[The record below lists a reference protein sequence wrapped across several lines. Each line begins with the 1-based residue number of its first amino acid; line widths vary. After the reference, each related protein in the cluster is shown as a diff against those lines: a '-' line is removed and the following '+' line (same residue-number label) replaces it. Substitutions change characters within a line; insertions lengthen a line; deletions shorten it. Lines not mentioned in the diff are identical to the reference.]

1 MVGPERAARMTFF
14 VHVLWVVN
22 IPQMLT
28 FTAPQLLSSTA
39 YTLSYVFSFL
49 YVGSIYVSAR
59 ARLSFNP
66 NPAHSH
72 PNGRDSQPSQVDSS
86 TGPRPKMR
94 NERWRDDKDVIKARL
109 VAVSA
114 ATVVCCIIVFYI
126 LSDVSSPVYS
136 TTSELLHDV
145 FFRLGCVSPK
155 IRSVPIGQD
164 TLWKSLRPH
173 LITPVLFLGPLY
185 ATFLSQALPGQKHWS
200 YKYHVKGQI
209 TSWQGIRNIIIV
221 CSHF

>member
-1 MVGPERAARMTFF
+1 MGCEYT
-14 VHVLWVVN
+14 
-22 IPQMLT
+22 QMLT

-39 YTLSYVFSFL
+39 YTLSYIFSFL

-66 NPAHSH
+66 NPAHPH
-72 PNGRDSQPSQVDSS
+72 ANGRDSQPSQVNSPAADSS
-86 TGPRPKMR
+86 TGPRLKMR
-94 NERWRDDKDVIKARL
+94 NERWRDDTDVIKARL

-185 ATFLSQALPGQKHWS
+185 ATLLSQALPGQKHWS
-200 YKYHVKGQI
+200 WKYHVKGQI